1 MGKYDPW
8 GDKEKQIQFT
18 KPTEGS
24 STRRAVGYGRK
35 KPAPK
40 KQGPEELAA
49 IKKMRERP
57 AKPRPKPRPTPPNPN
72 AFSPQGRA
80 GREMPKQIMGSTKA
94 QRADSARE
102 LMDNMRSRN
111 LLRSRKKKGM

>member
-49 IKKMRERP
+49 MKKL
-57 AKPRPKPRPTPPNPN
+57 
-72 AFSPQGRA
+72 
-80 GREMPKQIMGSTKA
+80 REMPKRITKPAPTKGSKRPDREMAEMPKMGMSKA
-94 QRADSARE
+94 QKADYQRSM
-102 LMDNMRSRN
+102 LNDMRSRN
-111 LLRSRKKKGM
+111 ILRARKKKGN

>member
-8 GDKEKQIQFT
+8 GDKERQIQFT

-35 KPAPK
+35 KPAPR

-49 IKKMRERP
+49 MKKL
-57 AKPRPKPRPTPPNPN
+57 
-72 AFSPQGRA
+72 
-80 GREMPKQIMGSTKA
+80 REMPKRIGKRSSSINREMAEMPKMGMSKA
-94 QRADSARE
+94 QKADYQRSM
-102 LMDNMRSRN
+102 LNDMRSRN
-111 LLRSRKKKGM
+111 ILRARKKKGN